1 MSLSTR
7 SPRGH
12 EGFTWSNIKGS
23 IDDLNPGDG
32 SCVKPCWYYE
42 ELPTLKHTKAV
53 FLGCDSATSCVDFQM
68 RNVNLRPTGRERPE
82 MICVNLAAS
91 MNPSLALT
99 VGMALLL
106 R

>member
-12 EGFTWSNIKGS
+12 EGFTWRNIKGS

-32 SCVKPCWYYE
+32 SCVNPCWYYE

-53 FLGCDSATSCVDFQM
+53 ILGCDSATSCVDFQM
-68 RNVNLRPTGRERPE
+68 SNRELEADREREARDDLCELSGEYEPE
-82 MICVNLAAS
+82 F
-91 MNPSLALT
+91 
-99 VGMALLL
+99 GL
-106 R
+106 RLSEWHFC